1 MTGSVSSRAL
11 AIASP
16 PAAWAGLPRSFW
28 IARAITGAAAL
39 GLQLAGLYAA
49 GVTFGLWVTVAL
61 CGVGALAVLLQH
73 LVLWRG
79 MTCSP
84 GE

>member
-1 MTGSVSSRAL
+1 MSSTISSRAL

-16 PAAWAGLPRSFW
+16 PPAWTTLPRGFW

-39 GLQLAGLYAA
+39 GLQLAALYALV
-49 GVTFGLWVTVAL
+49 VTFGVWVTVAL
-61 CGVGALAVLLQH
+61 CGVGVLAVFLQH